1 MSTNDKDFIKKKS
14 FETCI
19 HVLNEKE
26 NDTDLENTR
35 LLHVSPDDLNKNKD
49 SSLNNK
55 FTDVSVESKMIN
67 SSSSSSSSKSS
78 RDINLLKDDDS
89 YLLSLDIM
97 VNDKI
102 TENGNKENKRESCD
116 DGNLVKLHDLRIREK
131 NPIAILTETSTQTFD
146 DLHKEF
152 TTTTTTTTST
162 RKSISFERS
171 RKFSN
176 PSSYRKFIKYILT
189 GIIGILLISLI
200 LIYQIFYYKSNCN
213 GK

>member
-14 FETCI
+14 FETYI

-35 LLHVSPDDLNKNKD
+35 LLHVSPDDDLNKNKD

-67 SSSSSSSSKSS
+67 SSSSSSSKSS
-78 RDINLLKDDDS
+78 RDRNLLKDDDS
-89 YLLSLDIM
+89 YLLSSDIM

-116 DGNLVKLHDLRIREK
+116 DGNLVKLHDLRTREK

-152 TTTTTTTTST
+152 TTTTTTTST
-162 RKSISFERS
+162 RKSISFERC

-176 PSSYRKFIKYILT
+176 PSSMRDIYYYYYHLNFIPSY
-189 GIIGILLISLI
+189 
-200 LIYQIFYYKSNCN
+200 N
-213 GK
+213 